1 MNAMSLPAIM
11 LHSVRAWSRT
21 LAVAAVVA
29 GAIGG
34 SAQAASSAA
43 TGDGG
48 KWSHAYAAYGEPKY
62 PRGFRNFDYVNPDAP
77 KGGTLQLQNPDRR
90 SSFDKF
96 NPFTIKGQSPA
107 GLSTLMFEPL
117 AIRSG
122 DEPGTL
128 YGMVAE
134 EMLVAPDKS
143 SVTFRIHPKAR
154 FYNGDPVTAE
164 DMKHVFETLTGKGV
178 APGVRVKLGGIER
191 AVVLDERTIRFDLK
205 DRVDDTIF
213 NVAGL
218 PVFSRKWGRNP
229 DGTTKKIDEI
239 VNEYPITTGPYTIA
253 AIDAPR
259 RIEFARNPDYW
270 ARDLGVAKGQYNFDR
285 IVYRYYQDNAIAM
298 EAFKAGE
305 FDFLMEYSARRW
317 ARQHQGPKWS
327 DGRIVREAFPTGFG
341 MGFQSYVLNLRRPVF
356 QDRRVRQAI
365 NLAFDFEAINVYRQY
380 KRTNSVFANS
390 DFAATGLPSP
400 GELAL
405 LEPFRAELPPEVFGP
420 AWVPPRSDTAPN
432 ALRDNLKQARALLE
446 EAGWKVGADGI
457 ARNAKGEPLEFE
469 FLETGDAPGRA
480 EAVFERNLAKIGI
493 RLKSRLV
500 DFALF
505 RKRMETF
512 DFDMVM
518 IKIGDF
524 TLPEPADFRSQYGSE
539 NADTQGADNYRGV
552 KSRVVDH
559 LIAKM
564 EQAKTMDELRDAA
577 RALDRVIIFEY
588 WQVPDLYGAS
598 NRVSRWDKFGIPKVV
613 PKYYSIATPSDWLQ
627 WAVTA
632 WWAKDADKGAGK
644 SAAAS
649 K

>member
-1 MNAMSLPAIM
+1 
-11 LHSVRAWSRT
+11 
-21 LAVAAVVA
+21 
-29 GAIGG
+29 
-34 SAQAASSAA
+34 
-43 TGDGG
+43 
-48 KWSHAYAAYGEPKY
+48 
-62 PRGFRNFDYVNPDAP
+62 
-77 KGGTLQLQNPDRR
+77 
-90 SSFDKF
+90 
-96 NPFTIKGQSPA
+96 
-107 GLSTLMFEPL
+107 
-117 AIRSG
+117 
-122 DEPGTL
+122 
-128 YGMVAE
+128 
-134 EMLVAPDKS
+134 
-143 SVTFRIHPKAR
+143 
-154 FYNGDPVTAE
+154 
-164 DMKHVFETLTGKGV
+164 
-178 APGVRVKLGGIER
+178 
-191 AVVLDERTIRFDLK
+191 
-205 DRVDDTIF
+205 
-213 NVAGL
+213 
-218 PVFSRKWGRNP
+218 
-229 DGTTKKIDEI
+229 
-239 VNEYPITTGPYTIA
+239 
-253 AIDAPR
+253 
-259 RIEFARNPDYW
+259 
-270 ARDLGVAKGQYNFDR
+270 
-285 IVYRYYQDNAIAM
+285 
-298 EAFKAGE
+298 
-305 FDFLMEYSARRW
+305 
-317 ARQHQGPKWS
+317 
-327 DGRIVREAFPTGFG
+327 

-365 NLAFDFEAINVYRQY
+365 NLAFDFEAINVYKQY

-432 ALRDNLKQARALLE
+432 ALRENLKQARALLE
-446 EAGWKVGADGI
+446 AAGWKVGADGI
-457 ARNAKGEPLEFE
+457 ARNDKGEPLEFE

-505 RKRMETF
+505 RKRLETF

-524 TLPEPADFRSQYGSE
+524 TLPEPADFKSQYGSE

-552 KSRVVDH
+552 KSRAVDH

-588 WQVPDLYGAS
+588 WQVPDLYGAN
-598 NRVSRWDKFGIPKVV
+598 NRVSRWDRFGIPKIV

-632 WWAKDADKGAGK
+632 WWAKGADKGADK